1 MWNVIQSNASPFGQP
16 NDRGEVRYVGQ
27 ETPTI
32 QPVESPTRF
41 PLGAQKNKNYSNLGF
56 DSGKEKS
63 AYRELLSPPPWGIW
77 VIIPANPEL
86 PILVDDGNTIRELTY
101 SEQETGTYLEDY

>member
-32 QPVESPTRF
+32 QPV
-41 PLGAQKNKNYSNLGF
+41 
-56 DSGKEKS
+56 
-63 AYRELLSPPPWGIW
+63 
-77 VIIPANPEL
+77 
-86 PILVDDGNTIRELTY
+86 DDGNTIRELTY